1 MHNIHD
7 STMVVEVESEPCET
21 AEEVE
26 LGSLP
31 FSGPTLCVGEELF
44 VRVNRPTVVH
54 AKPDLKSNDVCQ
66 KGKQEI
72 PV

>member
-7 STMVVEVESEPCET
+7 STMVVEVESEPRET

-26 LGSLP
+26 LSPVP
-31 FSGPTLCVGEELF
+31 FSGPTLCVGEELMAG
-44 VRVNRPTVVH
+44 VNRSTVVH
-54 AKPDLKSNDVCQ
+54 AEPNLKSNEVWQ
-66 KGKQEI
+66 NGKQEI

>member
-7 STMVVEVESEPCET
+7 PTMVVEVESEPCET

-31 FSGPTLCVGEELF
+31 FSGPTLCVGEELL
-44 VRVNRPTVVH
+44 VGVNRPTVVH
-54 AKPDLKSNDVCQ
+54 AKPDLQSNDVVS
-66 KGKQEI
+66 KG
-72 PV
+72 